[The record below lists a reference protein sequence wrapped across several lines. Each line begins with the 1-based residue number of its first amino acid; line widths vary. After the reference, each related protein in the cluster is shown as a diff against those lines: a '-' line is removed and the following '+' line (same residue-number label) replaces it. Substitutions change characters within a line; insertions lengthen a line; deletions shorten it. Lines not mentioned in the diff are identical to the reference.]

1 MERCLHRLSDA
12 IAILDP
18 PLRVAQTRLKK
29 RTQRPEVENC
39 ADEVYHYLVE
49 TVKEISKF
57 INLLETKNEE
67 AKSTFKEL
75 QKNVERMENDLK
87 LKKNSILIDQQKCM
101 SMRRNFPFLVVSSR
115 YP

>member
-1 MERCLHRLSDA
+1 MERCLHRLNDA
-12 IAILDP
+12 ISILDP

-29 RTQRPEVENC
+29 RTLRPEVENC

-49 TVKEISKF
+49 EVKQISKF
-57 INLLETKNEE
+57 INLLEAKNEE
-67 AKSTFKEL
+67 AKSTHKDL
-75 QKNVERMENDLK
+75 LKNVERMENDLK
-87 LKKNSILIDQQKCM
+87 LKKNSLLIDQQKCM